1 MYFSDL
7 HVNRLSMSFSS
18 QEAAWTISNITA
30 GQPHQIQC
38 VLDYGL
44 IPAVI
49 DITIKVNHDSRRNSC
64 MHLLRSSLV
73 MQLLIT
79 AAGQISSSVH
89 HWRCLFFS
97 YQGGYKAQKEAVW
110 AIKNLTAGGTI
121 EQIMKIVMAGA
132 LKPLCDLLVVK
143 ETEIVTMIL
152 DTLINI
158 LNVSRAV
165 HTSPQYL

>member
-1 MYFSDL
+1 
-7 HVNRLSMSFSS
+7 
-18 QEAAWTISNITA
+18 
-30 GQPHQIQC
+30 
-38 VLDYGL
+38 
-44 IPAVI
+44 
-49 DITIKVNHDSRRNSC
+49 

-97 YQGGYKAQKEAVW
+97 YQGEYKAQKEAVW

-121 EQIMKIVMAGA
+121 EQIVYIVMAGA

-143 ETEIVTMIL
+143 GPRGLCRIDLSKGQV
-152 DTLINI
+152 NHQF
-158 LNVSRAV
+158 S
-165 HTSPQYL
+165 